1 MRTLS
6 ISPSL
11 LEEYRLTLLGM
22 WDKNGD
28 TLEAYITQPR
38 VDSEAMSRGRAYHLL
53 LEHGPERYA
62 YWTGKDYSKPPEF
75 YGIVEPEMNKA
86 WEFSPA
92 AVAPIIALREKYK
105 GMVHEVWAH
114 WETEIQG
121 TQIRMNMRF
130 DAIDG
135 LDYHEFKTTGSQPN
149 YLKYFDSI
157 QWRCYLL
164 PFPEIQSVNYT
175 VFQLSSGNDRCTP
188 HFYRMAREEG
198 NEDTVLA
205 LLSSFV
211 AWLETRPACWAVLE
225 SKALKTANRGLVSE

>member
-28 TLEAYITQPR
+28 TLDTYITQPR

-53 LEHGPERYA
+53 LEHGPERHE
-62 YWTGKDYSKPPEF
+62 TTVVSQRGERKIYSV
-75 YGIVEPEMNKA
+75 YEPEMAKNWIFEA
-86 WEFSPA
+86 E
-92 AVAPIIALREKYK
+92 AVAPIFAIRAKYLNA
-105 GMVHEVWAH
+105 VHEVWAH

-121 TQIRMNMRF
+121 VQIRMNMRF

-164 PFPEIQSVNYT
+164 PFPEIQAVNYT
-175 VFQLSSGNDRCTP
+175 VFQLSTGNDRCTP
-188 HFYRMAREEG
+188 HFYRMVREEG

-211 AWLETRPACWAVLE
+211 AWLETRPECWAVLE
-225 SKALKTANRGLVSE
+225 SKAILSQMRGQK

>member
-1 MRTLS
+1 
-6 ISPSL
+6 
-11 LEEYRLTLLGM
+11 M

-62 YWTGKDYSKPPEF
+62 FRPIMMSGSGLDVATEPQVYRVP
-75 YGIVEPEMNKA
+75 EPEMKKV
-86 WEFSPA
+86 WEFRPA

-105 GMVHEVWAH
+105 GMVHEVWSH

-121 TQIRMNMRF
+121 VQIRMNMRF

-164 PFPEIQSVNYT
+164 PFPEIQAVNYT
-175 VFQLSSGNDRCTP
+175 VFQLSENNDRCTP
-188 HFYRMAREEG
+188 HFYRMVRESD
-198 NEDTVLA
+198 NEDTVKT
-205 LLSSFV
+205 LLSSFLS
-211 AWLETRPACWAVLE
+211 WLQTRPECWAVLE
-225 SKALKTANRGLVSE
+225 SKAILSQIRG